1 MSLSGHTTWDRTK
14 KLQPGKKKNY
24 ETLDLTLDFGLH
36 SQLDRAATN
45 LMPVCTGLQLIGRIT
60 VKNEYSSEA
69 SPATSLS

>member
-24 ETLDLTLDFGLH
+24 ATQDLTLDFGPHSTGESGDEPNAGLH
-36 SQLDRAATN
+36 RISVDF
-45 LMPVCTGLQLIGRIT
+45 GRIT

-69 SPATSLS
+69 SLATSLS

>member
-24 ETLDLTLDFGLH
+24 ETLDLTLDFGPALSAGQSGDKPNAGLH
-36 SQLDRAATN
+36 RTS
-45 LMPVCTGLQLIGRIT
+45 VIGRIT

-69 SPATSLS
+69 SLATSLS